1 VWNGNDVVQVLNG
14 FVEQVW
20 NGNDVVQVLN
30 GNDVV
35 QGLTETVLEEND
47 VVQVLKEIAG
57 QLWDG
62 NGLVQVRTETVE
74 MVWSGTVVGQ
84 VWNGSEGRDC

>member
-1 VWNGNDVVQVLNG
+1 M
-14 FVEQVW
+14 
-20 NGNDVVQVLN
+20 VQVLN

-35 QGLTETVLEEND
+35 QGWTENALEEND

-57 QLWDG
+57 QLWDE
-62 NGLVQVRTETVE
+62 NDLVQVRTETVE